1 MKLLPLLF
9 IPLLFASASARPLL
23 RTSQAYRERGIQ
35 EQSAKHYQLAVE
47 DFSAAI
53 KLNPKEGQNYRG
65 RAISY
70 QSLSTESYPFPG
82 SPNEAQRKKKSRKY
96 LDLSLADA
104 NQGCLLAPKAWSSP
118 FLCGM
123 SYTDIAVADNS
134 AKMGN
139 LAVANFTRAIQLAP
153 NEPLPY
159 AQRAGTYR
167 WMNQIKLAE
176 ADEKKAISLQKA
188 PK

>member
-9 IPLLFASASARPLL
+9 IPLLCAPVCARPLL
-23 RTSQAYRERGIQ
+23 KTSQAYRERGIQ

-70 QSLSTESYPFPG
+70 QSLSTESYPLPG

-104 NQGCLLAPKAWSSP
+104 NQGCLLAPRAWSSP
-118 FLCGM
+118 FLRGM
-123 SYTDIAVADNS
+123 IYTDIAVADNS
-134 AKMGN
+134 PKMGN
-139 LAVANFTRAIQLAP
+139 LAVVNFTRAIQLAP

-159 AQRAGTYR
+159 AQRAATYR
-167 WMNQIKLAE
+167 WMNQVKLAE
-176 ADEKKAISLQKA
+176 ADEKKALSLQK
-188 PK
+188 PGK